1 MAILRA
7 IYTFFID
14 TVQTFLLAASVFLVI
29 YIFLLRPFEVD
40 GQSMYPTFHD
50 GEMVLTNLI
59 SLKMGLPQRGDVVV
73 LQAPDDPEKDY
84 IKRVVGLPGDTV
96 MISSGDFY
104 VNNKK
109 FDESAYLASDVK
121 TTGGAF
127 LSENQPVVVP
137 PRQYFVVGD
146 NRSNSKDSRA
156 LGFIKQEAI
165 IGKSFFVYWPP
176 TRMRFLS
183 NPFGK

>member
-1 MAILRA
+1 MSILRA
-7 IYTFFID
+7 IYTFLID
-14 TVQTFLLAASVFLVI
+14 TIQTFLLAASVFLVI
-29 YIFLLRPFEVD
+29 YIFLFRPFEVN
-40 GQSMYPTFHD
+40 GQSMYPTFHN
-50 GEMVLTNLI
+50 GEMILTNLI
-59 SLKMGLPQRGDVVV
+59 GLKMGLPQRGDVIV

-96 MISSGDFY
+96 MISNGNFY

-109 FDESAYLASDVK
+109 FDESPYLTSDVK

-127 LSENQPVVVP
+127 LSENQPVVIP
-137 PRQYFVVGD
+137 AQQYFVVGD

-176 TRMRFLS
+176 NRMRLVV